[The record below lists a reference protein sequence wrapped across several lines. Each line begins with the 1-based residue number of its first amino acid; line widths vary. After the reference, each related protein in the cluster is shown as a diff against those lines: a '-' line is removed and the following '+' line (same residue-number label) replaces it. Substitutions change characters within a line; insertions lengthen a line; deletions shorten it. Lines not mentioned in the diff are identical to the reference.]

1 MANSLNR
8 LIVKSL
14 HRFIV
19 ESLHRFIV
27 ESLTRGF
34 WGGPYTVAAAALFAA
49 TLVCSA
55 GNILENAQKEMSAW
69 CVAPCA
75 ANPILA
81 DAETS
86 SAISGGLDAVAAGGS
101 VATLSFVVKS
111 AKPVSAF
118 MATCNGLTCDGK
130 SIPASAVD
138 ILIVKRWY
146 QDGNAWFTEARDPA
160 GRILVPELL
169 LHDDTLVTVDDKTF
183 ANAVRSGGRAIPVA
197 EVTAADRDAPA
208 LRPFAL
214 RAGEARQ
221 LIIRIAVAPG
231 TPPGIYRGNL
241 AFSVDG
247 GNKPITLRVLD
258 YDLPPP
264 TARFTE
270 TPYLFVSGQD
280 WPGATKGAASFTR
293 IDSRKFADEAYV
305 VGKAEDPKLAAAKKY
320 HVFRSPASQRQLQA
334 RRSIGAIALDA
345 TPPFAGIENPAPW
358 RRNKGINAWLAG
370 YGGVLVPSFA
380 EAKSPWDDNHGDT
393 RSRTLL
399 YPAEG
404 GAIPTLASVALEEA
418 CQDVRYLS
426 LLNREA
432 RRLLNASDSR
442 LVVEGRRALAW
453 LADIDAG
460 VSAPDTIRLDAIA
473 WLERL
478 HTLTAP
484 SQKSDAP

>member
-1 MANSLNR
+1 MKNSFVR
-8 LIVKSL
+8 LFVCSFIRSTAIV
-14 HRFIV
+14 
-19 ESLHRFIV
+19 
-27 ESLTRGF
+27 
-34 WGGPYTVAAAALFAA
+34 ALFAVA
-49 TLVCSA
+49 DMHGEIKPGINS
-55 GNILENAQKEMSAW
+55 W
-69 CVAPCA
+69 CVDPCGKT
-75 ANPILA
+75 PVLA
-81 DAETS
+81 DDDG
-86 SAISGGLDAVAAGGS
+86 SAPLSGGLDAVAARGS
-101 VATLSFVVKS
+101 VATLSLVVKS
-111 AKPVSAF
+111 EENSIASFKVSCA
-118 MATCNGLTCDGK
+118 GLTCGDHT
-130 SIPASAVD
+130 IPPDAID
-138 ILIVKRWY
+138 ILLVKRWY

-197 EVTAADRDAPA
+197 EVMAADRDAPA
-208 LRPFAL
+208 LHPFAL

-270 TPYLFVSGQD
+270 APYLFVSGQD
-280 WPGATKGAASFTR
+280 WPGATKGVAPFTR

-305 VGKAEDPKLAAAKKY
+305 VGKTEDPKLAAAKKY

-358 RRNKGINAWLAG
+358 RRKGIKAWLAG
-370 YGGVLVPSFA
+370 YGGILVPSFS
-380 EAKSPWDDNHGDT
+380 EVKSPWDENHGET

-442 LVVEGRRALAW
+442 LVVEGRRVLAW
-453 LADIDAG
+453 FADIDAG

-478 HTLTAP
+478 HALSERGTR
-484 SQKSDAP
+484 

>member
-1 MANSLNR
+1 MKHSLNSLNR
-8 LIVKSL
+8 CIVASL
-14 HRFIV
+14 HR
-19 ESLHRFIV
+19 
-27 ESLTRGF
+27 
-34 WGGPYTVAAAALFAA
+34 WGVAVVALFVVADIYGDIKSG
-49 TLVCSA
+49 LNS
-55 GNILENAQKEMSAW
+55 W
-69 CVAPCA
+69 CVDPCGKT
-75 ANPILA
+75 PVLA
-81 DAETS
+81 DADSS
-86 SAISGGLDAVAAGGS
+86 SALSGDLDAVAARGG
-101 VATLSFVVKS
+101 VATLSLVVKS
-111 AKPVSAF
+111 EKDSIDSFKVSCA
-118 MATCNGLTCDGK
+118 GLTCGDHT
-130 SIPASAVD
+130 IAPDAVD
-138 ILIVKRWY
+138 ILLVKRWY
-146 QDGNAWFTEARDPA
+146 QDGNAWFTEARNPA

-358 RRNKGINAWLAG
+358 RRKGIKAWLAG
-370 YGGVLVPSFA
+370 YGGILVPSFS
-380 EAKSPWDDNHGDT
+380 EVKSPWDENHGET

-399 YPAEG
+399 YPTEG

-442 LVVEGRRALAW
+442 LVVEGRRVLAW
-453 LADIDAG
+453 FADIDAG